1 MAELFFTFVKNL
13 RMATSVRLIRRYV
26 WLVETIR
33 RAGRIT
39 LEDINNKWINSS
51 LQDGE
56 EELLAERTFHRHR
69 KAIEDIFGIDI
80 LCDRSNGNVYYIG
93 NEDILDKPSF
103 TSLLFNGLAIDNLLI
118 DNPDLKERIQYEET
132 PSGNK
137 YLPMIIEAIAKN
149 LKIDIFYRSF
159 NDRRLKEFKVEPYG
173 LKQSSRR
180 WYLISHI
187 PDYETLTV
195 FALDRIE
202 SISITNEEFKF
213 DKSWNVDSY
222 FDEVIGV
229 NLEDDY
235 DYEDVIIRVYGHQRH
250 YTESLPLHKSQK
262 LVKREKEYSEYS
274 YKLRPEYEFQHEI
287 LKLGL
292 NVEVL
297 SPQWLRDE
305 IKWQAEEILKRY
317 QPK

>member
-1 MAELFFTFVKNL
+1 
-13 RMATSVRLIRRYV
+13 MATSVRLIRRYV

-33 RAGRIT
+33 RAGRIS
-39 LEDINNKWINSS
+39 LEEISDKWIKSS
-51 LQDGE
+51 LHDEKEGN
-56 EELLAERTFHRHR
+56 LPERTFHRHR
-69 KAIEDIFGIDI
+69 DAIADLFGIEI

-93 NEDILDKPSF
+93 NEEILEKPSF
-103 TSLLFNGLAIDNLLI
+103 TASLFNGLAIDNQLI
-118 DNPDLKERIQYEET
+118 DNPDIKDRIQYEET
-132 PSGNK
+132 PGGSK
-137 YLPMIIEAIAKN
+137 YLPIIIEAISKN
-149 LKIDIFYRSF
+149 FLIEISYRSF

-180 WYLISHI
+180 WYLIAHI

-202 SISITNEEFKF
+202 SINITDEKFKF
-213 DKSWNVDSY
+213 DKNWNLDSF

-235 DYEDVIIRVYGHQRH
+235 DCEDIRIRVYGHQRH
-250 YTESLPLHKSQK
+250 YIESLPLHKSQK
-262 LVKREKEYSEYS
+262 LEKREKEYSEYS
-274 YKLRPEYEFQHEI
+274 FRLRPEYKFQHEI
-287 LKLGL
+287 LKMGF
-292 NVEVL
+292 NAEVL

-305 IKWQAEEILKRY
+305 IKWKAEEILNLY